1 MSCVLRVS
9 GKYFDARAYAQ
20 RSRLPIVTVHVR
32 GEPRLPRTKPNGDKY
47 KSSSV
52 TIDVSG
58 AQFENVKR
66 QIRDAIKFLAE
77 HRSILRGLR
86 RVVGVETITLDF
98 GVSDRSVAA
107 QFDYFPPELITAAG
121 SLGIGLEIS
130 RYHAFS
136 G

>member
-9 GKYFDARAYAQ
+9 GKNFDARAYAQ
-20 RSRLPIVTVHVR
+20 RSRLPIATVHVR
-32 GEPRLPRTKPNGDKY
+32 GEPRLPRTRPSGERHKTSG
-47 KSSSV
+47 V
-52 TIDVSG
+52 VIDVSS
-58 AQFENVKR
+58 ADFESLKR
-66 QIRDAIKFLAE
+66 QIKQAIRFLAA
-77 HRSILRGLR
+77 HRSALRGLR

-98 GVSDRSVAA
+98 GVADRPVAA

-130 RYHAFS
+130 RYHAIS